1 MLADAR
7 GVDGACGG
15 RRPTDPRGAGSF
27 CRAQL
32 AVGADGTRSGLV
44 ADARAATY
52 VSGAQGYRTVPP
64 MPPMPRVTLPPM
76 PFLLAPPPSA

>member
-32 AVGADGTRSGLV
+32 AVGYELDSIMLLPADIVT
-44 ADARAATY
+44 DIPPY
-52 VSGAQGYRTVPP
+52 VQ
-64 MPPMPRVTLPPM
+64 
-76 PFLLAPPPSA
+76 